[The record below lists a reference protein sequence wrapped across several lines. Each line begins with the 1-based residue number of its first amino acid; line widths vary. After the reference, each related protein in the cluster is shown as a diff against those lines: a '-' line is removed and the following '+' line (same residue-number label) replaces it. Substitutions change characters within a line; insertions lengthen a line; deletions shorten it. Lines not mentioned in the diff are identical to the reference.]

1 MSELTEQNLTRQQ
14 AEQEM
19 ACLRKIYASV
29 RLLDPKML
37 AEEPCYPPWKNVHPC
52 TSCVGREA
60 MAGKCQCSKL
70 ETLGSSLYQV
80 TARYVEVD
88 GKPYVMEMILPLDA
102 SARSSLHSN
111 ELIYRDALTG
121 AYNRRFYEEELKH
134 KYLNAGVAMIDLDD
148 FKLCND
154 TYGHSAGDAALR
166 LIVSIIHRRIRSTDM
181 LVRYGGDEL
190 LLILPDISAE
200 AFVRKLK
207 DINKRLFAAHLPE
220 FEKMHVSAGIPISDA
235 LLIADKRMYLA
246 KRRKNTV
253 VTADIAP
260 DAVRSENDHRPMVLI
275 VDDSPMNRDILS
287 EILCDDFEIL
297 EAPNGPKCLELLNAW
312 GSDISI
318 VLLDIMMPQMD
329 GLELC
334 SRVKQDLQLGH
345 IPVVLMTAKSMVV
358 HIKEGFSV
366 GADDYIVKPFSM
378 DVLICRINSLLESR
392 EKLKKLYGKKFS
404 PEAMGIEIV
413 SGDDRFTQSFFEI
426 IEKNI
431 SNPELGVDL
440 LSQELGLSRA
450 NLYRKLKAV
459 TELSPTELIRNK
471 RLEIAAKLLL
481 ESSYTVSEISVYTGF
496 NSHAYFTNCFKSFY
510 GYSPS
515 EWVQRHNDKGE
526 TPK

>member
-1 MSELTEQNLTRQQ
+1 MANEKILVVDDDKNICEL
-14 AEQEM
+14 
-19 ACLRKIYASV
+19 LRLYLVKEGYNVTMVHDGAAA
-29 RLLDPKML
+29 L
-37 AEEPCYPPWKNVHPC
+37 AEFDKLHP
-52 TSCVGREA
+52 
-60 MAGKCQCSKL
+60 
-70 ETLGSSLYQV
+70 
-80 TARYVEVD
+80 
-88 GKPYVMEMILPLDA
+88 
-102 SARSSLHSN
+102 
-111 ELIYRDALTG
+111 
-121 AYNRRFYEEELKH
+121 
-134 KYLNAGVAMIDLDD
+134 DL
-148 FKLCND
+148 
-154 TYGHSAGDAALR
+154 
-166 LIVSIIHRRIRSTDM
+166 
-181 LVRYGGDEL
+181 
-190 LLILPDISAE
+190 
-200 AFVRKLK
+200 
-207 DINKRLFAAHLPE
+207 
-220 FEKMHVSAGIPISDA
+220 
-235 LLIADKRMYLA
+235 
-246 KRRKNTV
+246 
-253 VTADIAP
+253 
-260 DAVRSENDHRPMVLI
+260 
-275 VDDSPMNRDILS
+275 
-287 EILCDDFEIL
+287 
-297 EAPNGPKCLELLNAW
+297 
-312 GSDISI
+312 
-318 VLLDIMMPQMD
+318 VLLDVMMPVMD
-329 GLELC
+329 GWEVCRKIRAKDNTPIIMLTAKGETYDKVLGLEL
-334 SRVKQDLQLGH
+334 
-345 IPVVLMTAKSMVV
+345 
-358 HIKEGFSV
+358 